1 MQVAIYARVSTKTKG
16 QDALNQIAVLR
27 EYCGRMG
34 YDVYREF
41 IDQESGTTTN
51 RSAFIE
57 MFAAAA
63 QHRFDLLLFW
73 SLDRF
78 SREGARKTIFL
89 LQQLDDYGVS
99 YKSFTEQYIDSSGIF
114 KDVIIS
120 LLATLAKQEQV
131 RLSERVKA
139 GLERAKCHGRV
150 GGRPSITGE
159 QVQRIMELKNRD
171 VSVRQI
177 ARELNIHHKTVS
189 AYLTKNSSIASN

>member
-16 QDALNQIAVLR
+16 QDAQNQIAVLQ
-27 EYCGRMG
+27 EYCNKMG
-34 YDVYREF
+34 YTVYREF

-51 RSAFIE
+51 RSAFTE

-63 QHRFDLLLFW
+63 QRRFDLLLFW

-78 SREGARKTIFL
+78 SREGTRKTIFL
-89 LQQLDDYGVS
+89 LQQLDDYGVA
-99 YKSFTEQYIDSSGIF
+99 YKSYAEQYIDSSGIF

-139 GLERAKCHGRV
+139 GLERAKFHGRV

-159 QVQRIMELKNRD
+159 QVQKIMELKNRNL
-171 VSVRQI
+171 SVRQI
-177 ARELNIHHKTVS
+177 ARELDIHHKTVS
-189 AYLTKNSSIASN
+189 NYLARYTSIASN